1 MQLPVFSGF
10 QLSSLAYLC
19 AMINKVSSVM
29 RNEKLGLPGDKILV
43 GISGGAD
50 SVALTHLLHRAGFE
64 VVAAHCNFGL
74 RGAEAD
80 GDEAFVREMLAGIGI
95 PLFVKRFE
103 TASYA
108 RLHKISIQMAA
119 RELRYDWFET
129 IRLEQDCK
137 AIAIAHH
144 ADDQLETSILHLIRG
159 SGLQGIKGMKYRN
172 GNIIRPLLGF
182 RRSEIEAF
190 LAQKHIAFVE
200 DASNSETKYL
210 RNKIRHELVP
220 VLKQL
225 QPEAVDGVLKSLQLL
240 QQDALL
246 QTALLEKERAK
257 LLIAH
262 ENGFRIGFS
271 TWMNEAYA
279 AALLHG
285 LIGEFGFKGETINNI
300 LASCS
305 SGIGAVFLTEKWR
318 LTVAHASLIIEPAD
332 EATPPITYVLENEVQ
347 ADLLPFEMEI
357 SILQNSDM
365 LCLKQPG
372 NTAMLDLA
380 LLNFPLTI
388 RQAQKGDRF
397 VPFGMNGS
405 RLVSDFL
412 TDLHLSRAE
421 RKKTWVLTDMDG
433 NILWLIGYRISG
445 LYAVRKETVKIWKAV
460 KRG

>member
-1 MQLPVFSGF
+1 MH
-10 QLSSLAYLC
+10 
-19 AMINKVSSVM
+19 
-29 RNEKLGLPGDKILV
+29 NEKLGLPGDKILV

-50 SVALTHLLHRAGFE
+50 SVALTHLLYHAGFQ
-64 VVAAHCNFGL
+64 VIGAHCNFGL

-80 GDEAFVREMLAGIGI
+80 NDEAFVQKMLAGIGI

-108 RLHKISIQMAA
+108 SLHKISIQMAA
-119 RELRYDWFET
+119 RELRYTWFET

-137 AIAIAHH
+137 AIAVAHH
-144 ADDQLETSILHLIRG
+144 ADDQLETSMLNLIRG

-182 RRSEIEAF
+182 RRIEIEAF
-190 LAQKHIAFVE
+190 LAQNHIAFSE

-210 RNKIRHELVP
+210 RNKIRHKLVP

-225 QPEAVDGVLKSLQLL
+225 QPEAVEGVLKSLLLL

-246 QTALLEKERAK
+246 QTALLEKERER
-257 LLIAH
+257 LLIPDG
-262 ENGFRIGFS
+262 NGFRIGLS
-271 TWMNEAYA
+271 TWFNEAYA
-279 AALLHG
+279 AALMHG
-285 LIGEFGFKGETINNI
+285 LLGEFGFKGETINSI

-305 SGIGAVFLTEKWR
+305 SGTGAVFLTENWR
-318 LTVAHASLIIEPAD
+318 LTVAHASLIIEPAV
-332 EATPPITYVLENEVQ
+332 EATQQNTYVLNDEMQ
-347 ADLLPFEMEI
+347 TGSLPFEMEI
-357 SILQNSDM
+357 SILQNSEM

-380 LLNFPLTI
+380 LLHFPLTI
-388 RQAQKGDRF
+388 RQVQNGDRF

-421 RKKTWVLTDMDG
+421 RKKSWVLTDKDG
-433 NILWLIGYRISG
+433 NILWLIGYRISQ
-445 LYAVRKETVKIWKAV
+445 LYAVRKETVNIWKAV
-460 KRG
+460 KYG